1 MHAGAFELAGP
12 RDVGVLVE
20 TSLDFHQSQHLLAGM
35 SGVDQGVDDRR
46 VGAGA
51 VQGLL
56 DGQHLRVRGGLRKEG
71 LHGSGEG
78 VIGVM
83 QQDVALADGGENILC
98 AGGLDLGDLTVRG
111 RHERTVLQ
119 VRAVHAAELKEHG
132 QVQRAGQTVYLV
144 LAYAELVGEQL
155 GEERARGVRDL
166 QADRRSEAA
175 AQQLLLHGVEQVL
188 GVILFHVDVLV
199 TSHAEGAGLL
209 DDHAR
214 EQGFQMRGD
223 ELFHGDEAVTLV
235 LGLLVGHVVHR
246 HQARQVARDLD
257 AGEVRLAGGRVL
269 HNHGQVDGTAGN
281 VGERVGRIH
290 GERRQD
296 REHLLAV
303 VAREALL
310 LGGGELVPR
319 QQDDALLLQFRQNGV
334 DRVMCVLVLQT
345 VCGLADRAQLLTRA
359 QAGGRR
365 HGDARV
371 DTALQTGDADHEE
384 LVKVRGEDRGE
395 VGALEQGHVFVLRA
409 FEHAL
414 VELEPAELAV
424 EETVLGQRCLAFL
437 IDAAV
442 VVVVFGNMLCD
453 LAAQN
458 CLRGCVK
465 YLCHSLYRKLWR
477 GRKTTERARIQRV
490 FMLVRCWLVLSVL
503 ACSRHAVIG
512 GEANETEHQTGSM

>member
-1 MHAGAFELAGP
+1 M
-12 RDVGVLVE
+12 
-20 TSLDFHQSQHLLAGM
+20 
-35 SGVDQGVDDRR
+35 
-46 VGAGA
+46 
-51 VQGLL
+51 
-56 DGQHLRVRGGLRKEG
+56 
-71 LHGSGEG
+71 
-78 VIGVM
+78 
-83 QQDVALADGGENILC
+83 
-98 AGGLDLGDLTVRG
+98 
-111 RHERTVLQ
+111 
-119 VRAVHAAELKEHG
+119 
-132 QVQRAGQTVYLV
+132 
-144 LAYAELVGEQL
+144 
-155 GEERARGVRDL
+155 
-166 QADRRSEAA
+166 
-175 AQQLLLHGVEQVL
+175 
-188 GVILFHVDVLV
+188 
-199 TSHAEGAGLL
+199 
-209 DDHAR
+209 
-214 EQGFQMRGD
+214 
-223 ELFHGDEAVTLV
+223 
-235 LGLLVGHVVHR
+235 
-246 HQARQVARDLD
+246 
-257 AGEVRLAGGRVL
+257 
-269 HNHGQVDGTAGN
+269 
-281 VGERVGRIH
+281 GRIH

-310 LGGGELVPR
+310 LGGCELVPR

-371 DTALQTGDADHEE
+371 DTALQAGDADHEE

-395 VGALEQGHVFVLRA
+395 VGALEQGHVFVLRT

-503 ACSRHAVIG
+503 ASLATRR
-512 GEANETEHQTGSM
+512 ERR

>member
-1 MHAGAFELAGP
+1 MLASSSK
-12 RDVGVLVE
+12 R
-20 TSLDFHQSQHLLAGM
+20 
-35 SGVDQGVDDRR
+35 
-46 VGAGA
+46 
-51 VQGLL
+51 
-56 DGQHLRVRGGLRKEG
+56 
-71 LHGSGEG
+71 
-78 VIGVM
+78 
-83 QQDVALADGGENILC
+83 ADGGENVLC

-144 LAYAELVGEQL
+144 LAHAELVGEQL
-155 GEERARGVRDL
+155 GEEGARGVRDL

-235 LGLLVGHVVHR
+235 LGLLIGHVVHR

-269 HNHGQVDGTAGN
+269 HNHGQVDGAAGD
-281 VGERVGRIH
+281 VGERVGRVD

-310 LGGGELVPR
+310 LGGCELVPR

-371 DTALQTGDADHEE
+371 DTALQAGDADHEE
-384 LVKVRGEDRGE
+384 LVEVVREDRGE
-395 VGALEQGHVFVLRA
+395 ARA
-409 FEHAL
+409 FDDRQVLILCKLEDAL
-414 VELEPAELAV
+414 VELQPAQLTV
-424 EETVLGQRCLAFL
+424 EETVVRQRFLACLKLAL
-437 IDAAV
+437 IVLIGLSD
-442 VVVVFGNMLCD
+442 MLSY
-453 LAAQN
+453 LAAQDR
-458 CLRGCVK
+458 L
-465 YLCHSLYRKLWR
+465 
-477 GRKTTERARIQRV
+477 
-490 FMLVRCWLVLSVL
+490 
-503 ACSRHAVIG
+503 
-512 GEANETEHQTGSM
+512 